1 MAATAPHFDIGKHA
15 TDVDL
20 TEQFYDLIG
29 EPGETGDTFAT
40 FHTPGHHE
48 TDTETI
54 GGGQTG
60 FNFQFGHFVVGAEG
74 SFIGNGSTA
83 GGKFH
88 AFQEN
93 ELFLTTEGQNV
104 TAETDFGLRR
114 MVETTWN
121 GFVGGHIG
129 FYWNRLL
136 FYVSAQASRLQM
148 RRTIERSLDRVRDKV
163 SLAKLS
169 AGKCIPRETS

>member
-1 MAATAPHFDIGKHA
+1 
-15 TDVDL
+15 
-20 TEQFYDLIG
+20 
-29 EPGETGDTFAT
+29 
-40 FHTPGHHE
+40 
-48 TDTETI
+48 
-54 GGGQTG
+54 
-60 FNFQFGHFVVGAEG
+60 VVGAEG

-83 GGKFH
+83 GGKFY

-93 ELFLTTEGQNV
+93 ELFLITEGQNE

-129 FYWNRLL
+129 FCWNRLL
-136 FYVSAQASRLQM
+136 FYGTGGAAFTDAHFSSWEKPIRASLALLVTVSAQASRLQM
-148 RRTIERSLDRVRDKV
+148 RLTIERSLDRVRDKV